1 MPMKMVDEAPMVDFH
16 HNIFCYYRG
25 FKDEERSRI
34 RQLEDNTT
42 KAFINTLEHGREAV
56 VVPFLE
62 WLGVYTDEKPRFY
75 LQRSMLPDVAVRKKK
90 VRLLLA
96 LLPRTVDIPLDA
108 YEKAGPGD
116 SRPDAWI
123 LGKDFAVLIESK
135 VLARFDQE
143 QMKLHLT
150 KLFGEDEPPRY
161 REITWADIHRF
172 FLDLCTRLQGLEGWL
187 VQQFAEYLEVI
198 GMNDFCGFRKDF
210 FDYFFV
216 HDDEDARKWVKHNM
230 EVFANNILD
239 ELKKTIPFYQYVDL
253 GRIKLSDTYCWAAF
267 GNSKGTYRNLAHQTI
282 AADSQGLNVF
292 VNVELKPAVEKLRN
306 KIRNSHL
313 EWRKIVSELHR
324 HSAFNL
330 KVEERVQKQ
339 AQNYDYRSICVV
351 ESACLSDPRL
361 ADVSYTYVE
370 SLLEKIPLPYL
381 TFATKMS
388 RQEAIQ
394 ASGTNYGRKLIEKIT
409 SLMAGFHPLVEFINR
424 S

>member
-1 MPMKMVDEAPMVDFH
+1 MVAEVPMVDFH
-16 HNIFCYYRG
+16 HNIFCYYRD
-25 FKDEERSRI
+25 FKEDPSPI
-34 RQLEDNTT
+34 RQLENNTT
-42 KAFINTLEHGREAV
+42 KALINTLEHGRERV
-56 VVPFLE
+56 VLPFLE
-62 WLGVYTDEKPRFY
+62 WLGVRADEKPRFY
-75 LQRSMLPDVAVRKKK
+75 LQRSMLPEVAIRKKK
-90 VRLLLA
+90 LRLLLA
-96 LLPRTVDIPLDA
+96 LLHRTVGIPLDA
-108 YEKAGPGD
+108 CEKAAPAD

-123 LGKDFAVLIESK
+123 VGKDFAILIESK
-135 VLARFDQE
+135 VFAPFDQE
-143 QMKLHLT
+143 QMKLHLN
-150 KLFGEDEPPRY
+150 KLFGDEPPKY
-161 REITWADIHRF
+161 REITWADIHKF
-172 FLDLCTRLQGLEGWL
+172 FLNLCTHLQGLEAWL

-210 FDYFFV
+210 FDYFFI

-239 ELKKTIPFYQYVDL
+239 ELKKSIPFYQYVDL

-267 GNSKGTYRNLAHQTI
+267 GKSKETYRNLAHQTI
-282 AADSQGLNVF
+282 SADSQGLNIF
-292 VNVELKPAVEKLRN
+292 VNVELKPAVEKLRD
-306 KIRNSHL
+306 KIRNSHS
-313 EWRKIVSELHR
+313 EWRKIVSELHW
-324 HSAFNL
+324 HSAFSL

-351 ESACLSDPRL
+351 ESTYLSDPRL

-381 TFATKMS
+381 TLAARVS

-394 ASGTNYGRKLIEKIT
+394 ASGANYGRKLIEKVT